1 MQRRII
7 VMLSGVMLSG
17 VMLFGICAVSA
28 LAQTHDHSAMAE
40 GDGQFNP
47 FVAADPRGGF
57 YLVYVERASGASN
70 VMLRRSADGQNFSN
84 PIRVNDR
91 AGDAV
96 VRNENPPKVMVAP
109 NGDVDVC
116 WASERGRWK
125 GDIRFARSTDS
136 GKTFAPAITL
146 NSDAADE
153 PAGHAFQSIA
163 VDARGCVFVAWI
175 DERNKQPEDRGAEI
189 WLSTSEDGGKTF
201 SHDHKI
207 LADVCE
213 CCRTNLQVDSTG
225 KLFLSYRTVPAQGAM
240 LRDII
245 AARSDDGGKTF
256 TQTAV
261 SHDGWEINGC
271 PVAGPALNIDK
282 SDRVMVVWFVGSGA
296 RPGLYYATSSN
307 HGASYTPRQLLDPD
321 QKLGKHAHAVNGAD
335 GQVIVAWD
343 DATDKTLTVWGV
355 LDINRGKLR
364 RIGVREGASYP
375 VVAARDRSIVIT
387 GMQTAT
393 HDLLLLHQKLE

>member
-1 MQRRII
+1 MWRII
-7 VMLSGVMLSG
+7 AVMLCLVY
-17 VMLFGICAVSA
+17 AVPA
-28 LAQTHDHSAMAE
+28 LAQTHDHGAMAE

-47 FVAADPRGGF
+47 FVAADSHGGF
-57 YLVYVERASGASN
+57 YLVYIERTSGASN
-70 VMLRRSADGQNFSN
+70 VMLRRSANGQNFSN

-96 VRNENPPKVMVAP
+96 VRNENPPKVAVAP

-125 GDIRFARSTDS
+125 GDIRFARSTDG

-146 NSDAADE
+146 NSDAAGE

-163 VDARGCVFVAWI
+163 MDARGRVFVAWI

-189 WLSTSEDGGKTF
+189 WLSTSEDGGQTF
-201 SHDHKI
+201 LRDHRI
-207 LADVCE
+207 LSDVCE
-213 CCRTNLQVDSTG
+213 CCRTNLQIDSDDR
-225 KLFLSYRTVPAQGAM
+225 LFLSYRTVPAQGRM
-240 LRDII
+240 MRDIMV
-245 AARSDDGGKTF
+245 ARSDDGGKTF

-271 PVAGPALNIDK
+271 PVAGPALSVDK
-282 SDRVMVVWFVGSGA
+282 AGRITVIWFMGGGA
-296 RPGLYYATSSN
+296 RPGLYYATSSD
-307 HGASYTPRQLLDPD
+307 HGSSYTPRQWLDPD
-321 QKLGKHAHAVNGAD
+321 QKLGKHAHAVNGPA

-355 LDINRGKLR
+355 LDIKRGKLR

-393 HDLLLLHQKLE
+393 HDLLLLHRQLE